1 MILKINGIVVEEPK
15 VDIAPILEYE
25 KTISKL
31 EEIGKRIMKASPF
44 IGMVSAGKIAFAA
57 SAAAGLADKLMPLI
71 HLLQDF
77 ALPVGIGMATWGLIE
92 VMIGNPGGKQK
103 IKSAVIGFI
112 GIFLIPTIFYAIR
125 DAFGGQ

>member
-1 MILKINGIVVEEPK
+1 MIVKINGAVLEEPK
-15 VDIAPILEYE
+15 VDVAPILEYE
-25 KTISKL
+25 SIIKKL
-31 EEIGKRIMKASPF
+31 DKIGERIMKSSFVVASLT
-44 IGMVSAGKIAFAA
+44 MGKTAFAA

-92 VMIGNPGGKQK
+92 VMIGNPAGKQK
-103 IKSAVIGFI
+103 IKSSVIGFI

-125 DAFGGQ
+125 DAFGK